1 MNESK
6 DLPIAVIGLGIT
18 GLSIVRFLKKN
29 NKSFKVYDTRDNPPR
44 IEEFSKISSKL
55 EFIPG
60 PINKNI
66 IDRSS
71 LIITSPGINF
81 SKDFLDYSKKRKIKI
96 ISDIHCF
103 CKSSKQDIIGITGSN
118 GKTTVTSLITHI
130 LNDIGY
136 SATSGGNIGEPA
148 LNLLDKEHQYN
159 VIEMSSFQLEYSKNI
174 SCKTAL
180 ITNITPDH
188 LDRHKNFEDYKKI
201 KMKIFEMAENAVYF
215 RSDKNIKNI
224 NVKNKISFGLDKLDD
239 KKTFSIIKEGNNY
252 YIYHGKDR
260 LINEDQINLIGQHNL
275 LNVAAALGAIL
286 SLDIDPKLTLDSI
299 SSFKPIEHRMEEFYT
314 YKNISWI
321 NDSKS
326 TNLEATLAAVK
337 GIKGP
342 IILLF
347 GGRPKTEDIQEVEK
361 FFFNPSNKM
370 IVFGEMKE
378 LVEAQLKNKDK
389 IIFVDNLEEA
399 VERANIQALDLNR
412 YLTKNKINDKIN
424 ILLSPGCASF
434 DMFSD
439 YIDRGNQ
446 FKNIVIEKSIY

>member
-1 MNESK
+1 MDESK
-6 DLPIAVIGLGIT
+6 DLPIAVIGLGVT

-29 NKSFKVYDTRDNPPR
+29 NKNFKVYDTRENPPYL
-44 IEEFSKISSKL
+44 EEFLKISSKS
-55 EFIPG
+55 EFISG
-60 PINKNI
+60 EIDKNI
-66 IDRSS
+66 IDESS
-71 LIITSPGINF
+71 LIITSPGIDF
-81 SKDFLDYSKKRKIKI
+81 SKSFLNHAKINKIEI

-103 CKSSKQDIIGITGSN
+103 CENSNKDILGITGSN

-148 LNLLDKEHQYN
+148 LNLLGKESKYN
-159 VIEMSSFQLEYSKNI
+159 VIEMSSFQLEYSNNI
-174 SCKTAL
+174 SCKTAI

-188 LDRHKNFEDYKKI
+188 LDRHKNFKDYIKI
-201 KMKIFEMAENAVYF
+201 KMKVFEMAENAVYF

-224 NVKNKISFGLDKLDD
+224 DVKNKISFGLDKLND
-239 KKTFSIIKEGNNY
+239 KNTFSVVKEGNSH
-252 YIYHGKDR
+252 YIYHGKDK
-260 LINEDQINLIGQHNL
+260 LLNENQVNLIGSHNL
-275 LNVAAALGAIL
+275 LNIAAALGAIL
-286 SLDIDPKLTLDSI
+286 SLDIDPKLTLNSI
-299 SSFKPIEHRMEEFYT
+299 SSFKPIEHRMEEFHT
-314 YKNISWI
+314 YNNISWI

-347 GGRPKTEDIQEVEK
+347 GGRPKTENIEDIEN
-361 FFFNPSNKM
+361 FFLNSSNKM

-378 LVEAQLKNKDK
+378 LVESQLKNKDQ
-389 IIFVDNLEEA
+389 IIFVNTLEEA
-399 VERANIQALDLNR
+399 VEKANLQALDANR
-412 YLTKNKINDKIN
+412 YLIRNKINDKVN
-424 ILLSPGCASF
+424 VLLSPGCASF
-434 DMFSD
+434 DMFSN